1 MTLRLVASREPD
13 PVEKVRMRI
22 GSTPRTPSMLQCR
35 CGGRE
40 VLVTLTGVLLKDGK
54 PSGGTRQ
61 LLCASCFTKGE
72 RVVLA

>member
-1 MTLRLVASREPD
+1 MTLRLVPIRDPT
-13 PVEKVRMRI
+13 PVEAVRLRLKAAK
-22 GSTPRTPSMLQCR
+22 PPEMLQCR

-40 VLVTLTGVLLKDGK
+40 VLVSLTGVLLKDGK

-61 LLCASCFTKGE
+61 LLCASCFMKGE